1 MPTSFN
7 RILVCLDGSG
17 FAEQIIPYAATEAK
31 LHQGAIVLLRAL
43 TTAGIIVDTVSVG
56 YVSSAIDDQLR
67 EDEAIARKYLEEVAE
82 PLRADGFEVTCIIIP
97 GPPGEAIVEYAC
109 REQVSLIAMA
119 THGRG
124 GLGRLVLG
132 SIADHVVKHS
142 GLPILLIK
150 PKKDNKPE

>member
-1 MPTSFN
+1 MPTGFN
-7 RILVCLDGSG
+7 RILVCLDGSD
-17 FAEQIIPYAATEAK
+17 FAEQIIPYATIEAK
-31 LHQGAIVLLRAL
+31 LHQSDIVLLRAL
-43 TTAGIIVDTVSVG
+43 STAGIIVDTASVG

-67 EDEAIARKYLEEVAE
+67 EDEAIARRYLEDMAE
-82 PLRADGFEVTCIIIP
+82 PLRADGFEVACIVIP

-109 REQVSLIAMA
+109 REQISLIVMV

-124 GLGRLVLG
+124 GLGRLMLG
-132 SIADHVVKHS
+132 SITDHVVKRS

>member
-1 MPTSFN
+1 MTTSFN
-7 RILVCLDGSG
+7 KVLVCLDGSD
-17 FAEQIIPYAATEAK
+17 FAEQIIPYATTEAK
-31 LHQGAIVLLRAL
+31 LHKGTIVLLRAL

-67 EDEAIARKYLEEVAE
+67 EDEAIARNYLEEVAE
-82 PLRADGFEVTCIIIP
+82 PLRADGFEVACIVIH

-109 REQVSLIAMA
+109 REQVRLITMV

-132 SIADHVVKHS
+132 SITDHIVKHS

-150 PKKDNKPE
+150 PKKDIIPE